1 MSTQFVRDDRR
12 LTAAFEKIINDEQL
26 NQNDYDI
33 MVAYASLTP
42 KWYEK
47 NLKEVKQLAQD
58 YLKTER
64 YLGYKHCR
72 YINM

>member
-12 LTAAFEKIINDEQL
+12 LTAAFGKILNDEQL

-47 NLKEVKQLAQD
+47 NLKEVKQLTQD
-58 YLKTER
+58 FLKTESN
-64 YLGYKHCR
+64 LGYKHCR
-72 YINM
+72 YINI